1 MGIKVRLIEGIPIT
15 IGGKKLTPVVRAI
28 SWNQRQAAV
37 RQDSV
42 NGFGVVATWL
52 QPVAVLEETA
62 GGHRRISIRDET
74 NRAALSLLAIALT
87 VPLVLSLLVRLVRG
101 RD

>member
-1 MGIKVRLIEGIPIT
+1 MGIKVRLVEGTPVI
-15 IGGKKLTPVVRAI
+15 IGEKKLMPVVQAI

-42 NGFGVVATWL
+42 NGFGVSATWL

-62 GGHRRISIRDET
+62 EGHRRIPIRDET
-74 NRAALSLLAIALT
+74 NRAALRLLAIALA
-87 VPLVLSLLVRLVRG
+87 VPLVLGLLVRLVRG
-101 RD
+101 GD

>member
-1 MGIKVRLIEGIPIT
+1 MGIKVRLIEGIPMI
-15 IGGKKLTPVVRAI
+15 IGEKKLTPVVRAI

-87 VPLVLSLLVRLVRG
+87 VPLVLNLLTRFVRG